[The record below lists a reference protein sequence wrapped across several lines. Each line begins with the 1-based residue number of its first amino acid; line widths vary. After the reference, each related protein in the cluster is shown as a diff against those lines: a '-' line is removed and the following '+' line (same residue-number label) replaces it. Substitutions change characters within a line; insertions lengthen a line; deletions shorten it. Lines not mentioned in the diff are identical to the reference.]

1 MPRIFERGFTST
13 ANRNET
19 TSSGMGLYLV
29 DSVKRSIRNT
39 ITSHF
44 DYWKRTTVKL
54 IFPLQNEIVER
65 MSEVTNLSF

>member
-29 DSVKRSIRNT
+29 DSVKDQLGIQ

-44 DYWKRTTVKL
+44 DYWKR
-54 IFPLQNEIVER
+54 N
-65 MSEVTNLSF
+65 NG